1 MDNMHDSLRK
11 VQIQLQLR
19 KQQCN
24 SRGTDLTFL
33 SLDME
38 TNKYVQVHAH
48 KYLLSSLSPLLNELF
63 ETAQLK
69 QPYENVTITLDLF
82 DSEIVKKL
90 IEYIYEGNIMVNSL
104 EKDKLR
110 LLCRVLGLELP
121 LSDELT
127 MYDGI
132 CNPLHECEVDTQG
145 ISNPLHECEVDSQEL
160 YGNESIE
167 VTSYSQ
173 SIPYEDDIETSPY
186 SGVFMANSDI
196 SCQILKYESE
206 QNSDPMEDQSF
217 PKFKAEH
224 DVIQTEKTENEAMGI
239 NPEKCHQYCVYYSK
253 QDGHFVSG
261 SRIGLCNECG
271 FKTSNRMT
279 LTKHMNVTHNMY
291 KMFKCSYDDYFTSSR
306 HSFQL
311 HMNSQ
316 HFKIRYKCD
325 KCNLSTSSLQYLSQ
339 HKKSVHSNINK
350 EYTCNLCEYIG
361 KTKECLTTHLKT
373 HISRNEFS
381 FINNHE

>member
-1 MDNMHDSLRK
+1 MLDSLRK
-11 VQIQLQLR
+11 VLIQLQLR

-24 SRGTDLTFL
+24 SHGTDLTFL

-69 QPYENVTITLDLF
+69 QPYENITITLDLF

-90 IEYIYEGNIMVNSL
+90 IEYIYEGSIMVSSF
-104 EKDKLR
+104 EKDQLR

-121 LSDELT
+121 LSGELT

-132 CNPLHECEVDTQG
+132 
-145 ISNPLHECEVDSQEL
+145 SNPLQECESDTQEL
-160 YGNESIE
+160 HKNKSIE

-173 SIPYEDDIETSPY
+173 SIQCEDDIETSPN
-186 SGVFMANSDI
+186 SGVFMADSEI

-206 QNSDPMEDQSF
+206 QNSERMEDQSF
-217 PKFKAEH
+217 PKFKVEH
-224 DVIQTEKTENEAMGI
+224 DVLRMEKTKNEAIGI
-239 NPEKCHQYCVYYSK
+239 KPEKCHQYCVYYSK
-253 QDGHFVSG
+253 QNGHFVSG

-271 FKTSNRMT
+271 FETSNRMA
-279 LTKHMNVTHNMY
+279 LTKHMNVAHSMY
-291 KMFKCSYDDYFTSSR
+291 KMFKCSYDDYFTSSMQ
-306 HSFQL
+306 SFRL
-311 HMNSQ
+311 HMNSK
-316 HFKIRYKCD
+316 HFKIRYECD

-339 HKKSVHSNINK
+339 HKKSVHCNINK
-350 EYTCNLCEYIG
+350 VYTCNLCNYIG
-361 KTKECLTTHLKT
+361 KTKEGLTTHLKS
-373 HISRNEFS
+373 HISKNEFS
-381 FINNHE
+381 FVNIHE

>member
-1 MDNMHDSLRK
+1 MIWPAGLNTNAAYLYSDFMENMHDSLRK

-24 SRGTDLTFL
+24 SQGTDLTFL
-33 SLDME
+33 SLDTE

-63 ETAQLK
+63 KTAQLK

-132 CNPLHECEVDTQG
+132 CNPLHECEVD
-145 ISNPLHECEVDSQEL
+145 IQEL
-160 YGNESIE
+160 YGNESIK

-173 SIPYEDDIETSPY
+173 SIPYEDNIE
-186 SGVFMANSDI
+186 
-196 SCQILKYESE
+196 
-206 QNSDPMEDQSF
+206 
-217 PKFKAEH
+217 
-224 DVIQTEKTENEAMGI
+224 
-239 NPEKCHQYCVYYSK
+239 
-253 QDGHFVSG
+253 
-261 SRIGLCNECG
+261 
-271 FKTSNRMT
+271 
-279 LTKHMNVTHNMY
+279 
-291 KMFKCSYDDYFTSSR
+291 
-306 HSFQL
+306 
-311 HMNSQ
+311 
-316 HFKIRYKCD
+316 
-325 KCNLSTSSLQYLSQ
+325 
-339 HKKSVHSNINK
+339 
-350 EYTCNLCEYIG
+350 
-361 KTKECLTTHLKT
+361 
-373 HISRNEFS
+373 
-381 FINNHE
+381 